1 MPEQAVEQS
10 KQRAKKLTY
19 NLKGFSILLADD
31 YEFMQSLVVG
41 MLKEFGVGSI
51 MTRNDGSEARD
62 LLTISLAAQQSTAIK
77 GVDLLITDWLMPKGS
92 GIDLISW
99 VRNHKKDQIRFL
111 PILLLS
117 AFTSE
122 DVIVEARNRG
132 ANEELVKPISG
143 ELLASRILAM
153 INNPRAFIKAPD
165 FFGPDRRRR
174 EKEFKGEDR
183 RKTPAEEITQH
194 NEQI

>member
-1 MPEQAVEQS
+1 MPEQEAEQ
-10 KQRAKKLTY
+10 RTRRLTY

-51 MTRNDGSEARD
+51 MTCNDGSEARD

-77 GVDLLITDWLMPKGS
+77 GVDLLITDWMMPGGS
-92 GIDLISW
+92 GVDLISW
-99 VRNHKKDQIRFL
+99 VRNHKKDEVRFL

-117 AFTSE
+117 AFASE
-122 DVIVEARNRG
+122 EVVVAARNHG

-143 ELLASRILAM
+143 TLLASRILTM

-174 EKEFKGEDR
+174 DKEFKGEDR
-183 RKTPAEEITQH
+183 RKTPAEEIVQH